1 MVQPQVEPY
10 RKQCE
15 GSSRS
20 EANCEKDTT
29 RQSELFR
36 LCYTATD
43 ALARLSFVG
52 GRFPAVALFDDA
64 AGPAS
69 YA

>member
-15 GSSRS
+15 RSSRS
-20 EANCEKDTT
+20 EADCEKDTT

-36 LCYTATD
+36 LCHTAAD
-43 ALARLSFVG
+43 ALARLCLVG